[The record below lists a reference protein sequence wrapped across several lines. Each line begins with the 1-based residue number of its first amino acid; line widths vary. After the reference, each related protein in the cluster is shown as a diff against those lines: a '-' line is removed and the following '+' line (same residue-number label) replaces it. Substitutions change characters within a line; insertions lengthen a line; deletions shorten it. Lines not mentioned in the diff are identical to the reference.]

1 MVLTAVAHPLR
12 TSAAMSEVVAAVA
25 EVVAPVV
32 LAFRHER
39 LQVVALHHSAF
50 LAVEV
55 VPVSTSLL
63 EKTGTMQKY
72 FLVLPCWLGQP
83 PAVSWL
89 SAVCLM

>member
-1 MVLTAVAHPLR
+1 M
-12 TSAAMSEVVAAVA
+12 SAVVAAVA

-39 LQVVALHHSAF
+39 LQVAALHHSAF

-72 FLVLPCWLGQP
+72 FLVLPCWLGNL
-83 PAVSWL
+83 L
-89 SAVCLM
+89 SSSGCLLFVPCDLLW